1 MTSSYYYCASRYKFL
16 FALNEVCLSKLQ
28 LMANQEFDAFIS
40 LLSPLKSTMDIC
52 SVKGEKDENGK
63 AFLNSGL
70 ALNNS

>member
-1 MTSSYYYCASRYKFL
+1 
-16 FALNEVCLSKLQ
+16 
-28 LMANQEFDAFIS
+28 MANQEFEAFIS

-52 SVKGEKDENGK
+52 SVKEEIDEKGK